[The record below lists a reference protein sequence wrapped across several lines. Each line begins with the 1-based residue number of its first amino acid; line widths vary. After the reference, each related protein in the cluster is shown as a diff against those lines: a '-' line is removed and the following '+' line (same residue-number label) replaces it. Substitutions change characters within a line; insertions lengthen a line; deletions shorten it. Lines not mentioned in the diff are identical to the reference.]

1 MKKNKDR
8 KADIEIIKK
17 VFNWND
23 YHPNIVKVKF
33 NKMLW
38 FYEIEISPANP
49 KKENYIE
56 WFAQKAMIELHKNDL
71 IILQISFSRKWKP
84 GIWSSNPDGR
94 ISDTVEMCRLRIGR
108 RDEFYQY
115 RGYEY

>member
-8 KADIEIIKK
+8 KADIEIIKE
-17 VFNWND
+17 VFNWNE
-23 YHPNIVKVKF
+23 YHPNKVKANF
-33 NKMLW
+33 NKAHW
-38 FYEIEISPANP
+38 FYEVEVTPANP
-49 KKENYIE
+49 KKDNELD
-56 WFAQKAMIELHKNDL
+56 WVRQKSMIKLHENDL
-71 IILQISFSRKWKP
+71 IILSVMFTRKWKP

-94 ISDTVEMCRLRIGR
+94 ISDTVESCNLRIGR

>member
-17 VFNWND
+17 VFNWNE
-23 YHPNIVKVKF
+23 YHPNKVEVKF

-49 KKENYIE
+49 KKDNGV
-56 WFAQKAMIELHKNDL
+56 F
-71 IILQISFSRKWKP
+71 
-84 GIWSSNPDGR
+84 
-94 ISDTVEMCRLRIGR
+94 
-108 RDEFYQY
+108 
-115 RGYEY
+115 